1 MIYIS
6 NPIQDISEISTDS
19 SKVCDVMET
28 NANNPEC
35 EIRLLPIF
43 PFFVCFM
50 WMNNKK
56 S

>member
-6 NPIQDISEISTDS
+6 NLIQDISEISTDS
-19 SKVCDVMET
+19 SKVCDVMKT
-28 NANNPEC
+28 NANSLEC
-35 EIRLLPIF
+35 DIRLLLIF
-43 PFFVCFM
+43 PFSVCFM